1 MKRVLMFVTLT
12 AALAALGA
20 CSDEDGLVGPAAM
33 EEPAASL
40 FLPVERVA
48 AADGSLVYVQGLL
61 LITDKDLVCNH
72 LIGYVDEGLASETYT
87 ELLTGRHLLGTLR
100 RAPSFDWQGLYA
112 GATSETLA
120 QDDVESDRLS
130 TGLVYFDGEE
140 ILSEEGGFVYIQ
152 EYGEAQTTGELDF
165 GVVEGAFDAEVCD
178 AIERDDEG

>member
-1 MKRVLMFVTLT
+1 MTRVLMLVVLT
-12 AALAALGA
+12 ATVVALGA
-20 CSDEDGLVGPAAM
+20 CSEEEGLVGPAAI

-100 RAPSFDWQGLYA
+100 RAPSFDWLGLYA
-112 GATSETLA
+112 GATSETLT
-120 QDDVESDRLS
+120 QDDVESGRLS
-130 TGLVYFDGEE
+130 TGLIYFDGEE
-140 ILSEEGGFVYIQ
+140 ILSEEGGFVYIH
-152 EYGEAQTTGELDF
+152 EYDDTQTNGELDF

-178 AIERDDEG
+178 VIERDDEG